1 MTTTSTLTRE
11 QVLKVARQRQAAAVK
26 AEIDKLQLAVEWAA
40 LNPGD
45 VVDASRSWEERELEV
60 AGDEA
65 PTVAEFSI
73 AEFALAVGMNTDAGR
88 VFIGDAV
95 ELAHRLPRTWAR
107 VLGADV
113 ASWKAR
119 KFAQQTKSLPV
130 DAAAFVDRA
139 LAPVLHTCT
148 FAQIERTVEAARA
161 EFDPQA
167 AEQRRQADAEHRHLT
182 FYWRQ
187 VTSTGQVPVAGV
199 MDLADAVALDENLKA
214 KAATLDPALPIDV
227 RRSIAA
233 GMLGS
238 GDSDAEREVVIY
250 THAQADSR
258 MVEVENT
265 RTVVTPEQVQQWCQT
280 AGTTVTVRPV
290 LDLNE
295 DLATDAYTPTERQQ
309 EQVVLTFPRCVFP
322 GCSRRSR
329 SADNDHITEF
339 PIGRTDTRNLA
350 PLCRH
355 HHRVKTFTAW
365 TYHRTGPRTFTWTS
379 PTGCSYHVRVDR
391 HIR

>member
-1 MTTTSTLTRE
+1 MAATTTTRTE
-11 QVLKVARQRQAAAVK
+11 LVLAAARATRSAIADLE
-26 AEIDKLQLAVEWAA
+26 AEQLVQALEWAA

-45 VVDASRSWEERELEV
+45 VVDQTRSWEERDLEV
-60 AGDEA
+60 AGDGA

-107 VLGADV
+107 VLDAEV
-113 ASWKAR
+113 PSWKAR
-119 KFAQQTKSLPV
+119 KVAQQTKALPV

-161 EFDPQA
+161 EFDPAA
-167 AEQRRQADAEHRHLT
+167 AEQRRLADAEHRHLT

-187 VTSTGQVPVAGV
+187 VTSTGQVAVAGI

-238 GDSDAEREVVIY
+238 AGEREVVIY
-250 THAQADSR
+250 THAQPDTR

-265 RTVVTPEQVQQWCQT
+265 RTVVTPEQIQQWCQT
-280 AGTTVTVRPV
+280 AGTTITVRPV

-295 DLATDAYTPTERQQ
+295 NLTTDAYTPTDRQQ

-329 SADNDHITEF
+329 SADNDHIVEF

-365 TYHRTGPRTFTWTS
+365 TYHRTGPRAFTWTS
-379 PTGCSYHVRVDR
+379 PTGCSYHVRADR

>member
-26 AEIDKLQLAVEWAA
+26 AEIDKLHLAVEWAA

-45 VVDASRSWEERELEV
+45 VVDQTRSWEERDLEV
-60 AGDEA
+60 AGDGA

-107 VLGADV
+107 VGAGEV
-113 ASWKAR
+113 AVWKAR
-119 KFAQQTKSLPV
+119 KVAQQTKALPV

-187 VTSTGQVPVAGV
+187 VTSTGQVPVAGI
-199 MDLADAVALDENLKA
+199 MDLADAVALDDNLKA

-233 GMLGS
+233 GMLG
-238 GDSDAEREVVIY
+238 GAGEREVVIY
-250 THAQADSR
+250 THVQADSR

-265 RTVVTPEQVQQWCQT
+265 RT
-280 AGTTVTVRPV
+280 
-290 LDLNE
+290 
-295 DLATDAYTPTERQQ
+295 
-309 EQVVLTFPRCVFP
+309 VVLTFPRCVFP

-339 PIGRTDTRNLA
+339 PLGRTNTRNLA

>member
-26 AEIDKLQLAVEWAA
+26 AEIDKLHLAVEWAA

-45 VVDASRSWEERELEV
+45 VVDQTRPWEERELEV
-60 AGDEA
+60 AGDGA

-107 VLGADV
+107 VLDAEV
-113 ASWKAR
+113 PSWKAR
-119 KFAQQTKSLPV
+119 KVAQQTKALPV

-167 AEQRRQADAEHRHLT
+167 AEQRRLADSEHRHLT

-233 GMLGS
+233 GMLG
-238 GDSDAEREVVIY
+238 GAGEREVVIY
-250 THAQADSR
+250 THAQADTR

-280 AGTTVTVRPV
+280 AGTKVTVRPV

-295 DLATDAYTPTERQQ
+295 NLTTDSYTPTDRQQ

-339 PIGRTDTRNLA
+339 PLGRTSTRNLA

-365 TYHRTGPRTFTWTS
+365 TYRRTGPRTFTWTS
-379 PTGCSYHVRVDR
+379 PTGCSYHVRADR